1 MLPHRLL
8 LCLIAGTLAAG
19 PVSAQ
24 PKRIGTPTKL
34 TLSPAVTTLRGARA
48 VVQLVLTATLP
59 GDIEQD
65 LTRQAQ
71 WSSSNPKVATV
82 SQGGY
87 VRAAGNGTVTISA
100 NYALRRVQR
109 TLTVTDAD
117 RPQTVS
123 FRDEIIPVLNRAGC
137 NQGACHG
144 TPNGKGGFKLSLRG
158 YDMPFDYD
166 VLTCAALGR
175 RTNVLEPD
183 ASLVLQKPLL
193 QVPHQG
199 GRRLTIGTQD
209 HGLLRQW
216 IAEGLRDDPADRAVM
231 QRLEVVPPRRMVR
244 LLKDGGAANAQQ
256 LAVLAHFSDGSVRD
270 VTRLTAFSTSNDDI
284 ATVTDTGLVQPAKR
298 GAVAVLCR
306 FQHSIASARVMFLQ
320 DVPGFVWPNPPENNY
335 IDRHVFARLKL
346 MQIAPSDLAT
356 EAAFLRRAYLDALGI
371 LPTPAEVRGFLKDT
385 DPQKRAK
392 LIDRLLERPE
402 FADFWTLKWAD
413 VLRLNERY
421 MEPAALD
428 GFHAWL
434 RQQVAADR
442 PLDEFVKELLV
453 SKGDSKKVAPAN
465 FYRPMASSDEAA
477 ESVSQLF
484 LGVRIGC
491 AKCHNHPFEKWT
503 QEDYYGLSAVFAQL
517 NLKLVQR
524 APRAFTLRLDM
535 AGKVVH
541 PRTGAV
547 MAPHAPGGV
556 ALTAGP
562 DGDRRKPFAVW
573 LTRPDNPFFA
583 RTLANRIWFHV
594 MGRGVV
600 MPVDDARD
608 SNPPVNDELL
618 EALTQDLVKHGFR
631 LKPLVRAIMNSRTY
645 QLSARPNAFNK
656 ADVLYFSRAEVRM
669 LTAEQLLD
677 ALSSFTGVP
686 EQFEGRPAGTR
697 ATQLIGLRSDNPFLK
712 TFNRPNRILACE
724 CERENSANLSQA
736 LQMISSRLVQDKLSS
751 DKGRIAAL
759 VKSGKNNAEIIE
771 ELYLAALSRPP
782 SARERQTLLA
792 EAAQAADR
800 REFFEDLGWSLV
812 NSKEF
817 QFRH

>member
-1 MLPHRLL
+1 MSLHRLL
-8 LCLIAGTLAAG
+8 PCLVAVALAAG
-19 PVSAQ
+19 SVSAQ
-24 PKRIGTPTKL
+24 TKQIGKRTIL
-34 TLSPAVTTLRGARA
+34 TLSPDFTTLHGARA
-48 VVQLVLTATLP
+48 AVQLLLTASLP
-59 GDIEQD
+59 GGEQD
-65 LTRQAQ
+65 LTRQAE

-82 SQGGY
+82 SQDGY
-87 VRAAGNGTVTISA
+87 VRAVGNGTVTIHA
-100 NYALRRVQR
+100 DHVFRRVSR
-109 TLTVTDAD
+109 TLTVVGAD
-117 RPQTVS
+117 TTQAVS

-158 YDMPFDYD
+158 YDVPFDYD
-166 VLTCAALGR
+166 VLTREALGR
-175 RTNVLEPD
+175 RTNVLDPD

-193 QVPHQG
+193 RVPHQG
-199 GRRLTIGTQD
+199 GRRLTAGTQD

-216 IAEGLRDDPADRAVM
+216 IAEGLRDDAADRAVM
-231 QRLEVVPPRRMVR
+231 QRLEVVPAKRTVR
-244 LLKDGGAANAQQ
+244 LQKGGDNAQQ

-270 VTRLTAFSTSNDDI
+270 VTRLAAYSTSNDDI
-284 ATVTDTGLVQPAKR
+284 ATVTDTGLVKPAAR

-306 FQHSIASARVMFLQ
+306 YQHSIVSARVTFLQ
-320 DVPGFVWPNPPENNY
+320 DVPNFVWPNPPETNY
-335 IDRHVFARLKL
+335 IDRHVFAKLKQ
-346 MQIAPSDLAT
+346 MQIAPSDLAPDA
-356 EAAFLRRAYLDALGI
+356 EFLRRAYLDALGV
-371 LPTPAEVRGFLKDT
+371 LPTPDEVRAFLKDA

-392 LIDRLLERPE
+392 LIDALLERPE

-421 MEPAALD
+421 MDPEALD

-434 RQQVAADR
+434 RKQVATDR

-453 SKGDSKKVAPAN
+453 SVGNAREVASAN
-465 FYRPMASSDEAA
+465 FYRPMASAEEAA

-503 QEDYYGLSAVFAQL
+503 QEDYYGMSAVFAQV
-517 NLKLVQR
+517 NLKLVER
-524 APRAFTLRLDM
+524 KPRPFTLKLNL
-535 AGKVVH
+535 AAKVEH

-547 MAPHAPGGV
+547 MAPSAPGSGELKPG
-556 ALTAGP
+556 A
-562 DGDRRKPFAVW
+562 DGDRRKPFAAW
-573 LTRPDNPFFA
+573 LTRSDNPFFA
-583 RTLANRIWFHV
+583 RTMANRIWFHV
-594 MGRGVV
+594 MGRGIV
-600 MPVDDARD
+600 MPIDDARD

-618 EALTQDLVKHGFR
+618 EALTQDLIKHGFR
-631 LKPLVRAIMNSRTY
+631 LKPLVRTIMNSRTY
-645 QLSARPNAFNK
+645 QLSARANAFNK
-656 ADVLYFSRAEVRM
+656 EDALYFSRAEVRM

-697 ATQLIGLRSDNPFLK
+697 ATQLLGLRSDNAFLK
-712 TFNRPNRILACE
+712 TFNRPNRILACD

-736 LQMISSRLVQDKLSS
+736 LQMISSRMVQDKLSS
-751 DKGRIAAL
+751 DKGRVAAL
-759 VKSGKNNAEIIE
+759 VKSGKADAEVIE
-771 ELYLAALSRPP
+771 ELYLAALSRLP
-782 SARERQTLLA
+782 SARERQALLA
-792 EAAQAADR
+792 EAARAADR